1 LRAAA
6 RNFLSERSRSSAAI
20 EIRGLR
26 VKLFLDTANLDEI
39 REGVRQ
45 GVLRG
50 VTTNPSLIAKEDDDF
65 LPLVKEICATVE
77 GDVSIETASDDT
89 EVLVRQGH
97 EIAQIADNAVVKVAL
112 THNGLAAVRQLSD
125 DGIKVNVTLCFSAAQ
140 AILAAEAGAY
150 IVSPFLGRLDD
161 VGTDGLRLLS
171 DICEIYAIQGYETQ
185 VLAASLRHP
194 IHVVEAARIGADIAT
209 MPFKVFQALAKHPLT
224 DAGFKKFSDDWEGA
238 KPHLGE
244 LLPSMQEA

>member
-1 LRAAA
+1 LAAT
-6 RNFLSERSRSSAAI
+6 
-20 EIRGLR
+20 EIRGLQ
-26 VKLFLDTANLDEI
+26 VKLFLDTASLDEI

-50 VTTNPSLIAKEDDDF
+50 VTTNPSLIAKEEDDF

-224 DAGFKKFSDDWEGA
+224 DAGFKKFSDDWDGA